1 MFNAHRKG
9 LGYTRLLPPK
19 SFSQLLSQY
28 LTDFLN
34 LNINL
39 YLGGFSKRYS
49 LKLSKKAS
57 FCHKKA

>member
-9 LGYTRLLPPK
+9 LGYTRRLPPK
-19 SFSQLLSQY
+19 NFSQLLSQY

-39 YLGGFSKRYS
+39 YLGGFS